1 MRSLFFEIFRSVEL
15 VWALWFVSL
24 ATFVGMVI
32 ALKRMH
38 LRRRARAL
46 HGCEAGAAYSLSYML
61 TIPFF
66 ALIICLMI
74 DLTSILIAKIGTVY
88 AAYAA
93 ARSAVVWYPSGVSTV
108 AAKEK
113 MTDAAV
119 NAMTPFAS
127 SKHTVWSSFS
137 PADAASYVAAYEA
150 FAEPAA
156 PAEYV
161 AKKYLYARWGL
172 DVATDAGLD
181 YRKDVTVTV
190 DYKAP
195 YHLRGIGLL
204 LGTREPIFGFYYS
217 NIHTVVTLESQA
229 PRVDRPNPADRPLG
243 IKYVPAIN

>member
-1 MRSLFFEIFRSVEL
+1 MRLLFFEIFRSVEL
-15 VWALWFVSL
+15 VWALWFVCLVAL
-24 ATFVGMVI
+24 AGMVV
-32 ALKRMH
+32 ALKRMQV
-38 LRRRARAL
+38 RSRVRAL

-61 TIPFF
+61 TLPFF

-88 AAYAA
+88 AAYSA
-93 ARSAVVWYPSGVSTV
+93 ARSAVVWYPSGVSTS
-108 AAKEK
+108 AAEK
-113 MTDAAV
+113 KMNDAAV

-127 SKHTVWSSFS
+127 SKHAVWSSFN
-137 PADAASYVAAYEA
+137 PADAASYVGAYEA

-156 PAEYV
+156 PAEYI

-172 DVATDAGLD
+172 DVTTDASLD

-195 YHLRGIGLL
+195 YHLRGIGMI
-204 LGTREPIFGFYYS
+204 LGKSEPIFGFFYS